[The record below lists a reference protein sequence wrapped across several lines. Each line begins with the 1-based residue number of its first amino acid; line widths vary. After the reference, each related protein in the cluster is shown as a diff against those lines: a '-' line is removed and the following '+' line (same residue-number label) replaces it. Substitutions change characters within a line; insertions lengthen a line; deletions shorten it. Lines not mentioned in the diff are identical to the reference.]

1 MKNLLKPFSLL
12 FACIAMLFMYSCQ
25 DEESTSQ
32 EEQGGVEFLLAGD
45 RVSNAK
51 SGIANAKNDAESC
64 DMALASYAVIE
75 ISGDTY
81 EIDLK
86 AWGDSYKTDLIEL
99 GPGTY
104 QVTNVQLFDAD
115 GHPLYATPMANSEF
129 GPFVSQALPFD
140 VTVENYRKIEYDVEV
155 LCVEEFTPPQFGFV
169 FWDVTIKEVKNLCVF
184 TNFCE
189 PDAGHA
195 VASLEAFIYPNEEST
210 SEEDLIWT
218 GSADGDY
225 DSENPDNELL
235 CLKFPYDPSI
245 PTEDQSFY
253 VELLVNGVLFTGTM
267 PLDRVDM
274 INAEDGYLHLNENC
288 QGDFDIFSTSSNIA
302 WEDLNDD
309 AGRND
314 GDHNDFIV
322 NVTTF
327 TDITSGDLTFVFE
340 PLARGGG
347 FDHAFRFWLP
357 GNSSNYTISSASSGV
372 SASDVAGNTE
382 VTVYPSTNSAFPS
395 GNDYVNTK
403 CPGISEAG
411 NIVTVTVDVSNA
423 SNFVYFLLNPF
434 DANLDVT
441 GGGNTYDL
449 TIGNLFTTSTYTD
462 RDGNQFPNALITPGD
477 YKWLLDGFDIR
488 DHYIAPD
495 YLVPNNNG
503 TDPEL
508 WVNSSCG
515 SGS

>member
-32 EEQGGVEFLLAGD
+32 EEQGGVEFLFDGD

-64 DMALASYAVIE
+64 DMALASYAIIE
-75 ISGDTY
+75 MSGETY

-86 AWGDSYKTDLIEL
+86 AWGESYKTDLIEL

-115 GHPLYATPMANSEF
+115 DHPLYATPMAESEF

-140 VTVENYRKIEYDVEV
+140 VTVENYRKIEYDLEV
-155 LCVEEFTPPQFGFV
+155 LCIEEFTPPQFGFV

-184 TNFCE
+184 ANFCE

-210 SEEDLIWT
+210 SDEDLIWT

-253 VELLVNGVLFTGTM
+253 IELFVNGVLLETTM
-267 PLDRVDM
+267 SLDEVDS
-274 INAEDGYLHLNENC
+274 INEEDGYLHLNENC
-288 QGDFDIFSTSSNIA
+288 EDDYDDFDETGCETAFAFGNNTFIDLELTNSRWGWANEFTDVQDGTYTLDIWAGAGQNNTSSGTLVGLLTIEVSGSDVTATYDMNSGFTMSETHLYLGDNPPSTIAPGQYGNTNNLNGATSDSFSVSYSGDGDF
-302 WEDLNDD
+302 W
-309 AGRND
+309 
-314 GDHNDFIV
+314 IV
-322 NVTTF
+322 
-327 TDITSGDLTFVFE
+327 
-340 PLARGGG
+340 A
-347 FDHAFRFWLP
+347 HA
-357 GNSSNYTISSASSGV
+357 V
-372 SASDVAGNTE
+372 VCE
-382 VTVYPSTNSAFPS
+382 
-395 GNDYVNTK
+395 
-403 CPGISEAG
+403 
-411 NIVTVTVDVSNA
+411 
-423 SNFVYFLLNPF
+423 
-434 DANLDVT
+434 
-441 GGGNTYDL
+441 
-449 TIGNLFTTSTYTD
+449 
-462 RDGNQFPNALITPGD
+462 
-477 YKWLLDGFDIR
+477 
-488 DHYIAPD
+488 
-495 YLVPNNNG
+495 
-503 TDPEL
+503 
-508 WVNSSCG
+508 
-515 SGS
+515 

>member
-32 EEQGGVEFLLAGD
+32 EEQGGVEFLFDGD

-64 DMALASYAVIE
+64 DMALASYAIIE
-75 ISGDTY
+75 MSGETY

-86 AWGDSYKTDLIEL
+86 AWGESYKTDLIEL

-115 GHPLYATPMANSEF
+115 DHPLYATPMAESEF

-140 VTVENYRKIEYDVEV
+140 VTVENYRKIEYDLEV
-155 LCVEEFTPPQFGFV
+155 LCIEEFTPPQFGFV

-184 TNFCE
+184 ANFCE

-210 SEEDLIWT
+210 SDEDLIWT

-253 VELLVNGVLFTGTM
+253 IELFVNGVLFQGTM

-288 QGDFDIFSTSSNIA
+288 DGDFDILSNSFNIA
-302 WEDLNDD
+302 WEDLNGD
-309 AGRND
+309 GGTND
-314 GDHNDFIV
+314 CDYNDFIV
-322 NVTTF
+322 KTTTS
-327 TDITSGDLTFVFE
+327 TDITTGDLIFEFE
-340 PLARGGG
+340 PIARGGG
-347 FDHAFRFWLP
+347 YDHAFKFWLP
-357 GNSSNYTISSASSGV
+357 GTGYSVTGASLVDDSSG
-372 SASDVAGNTE
+372 NTMIE
-382 VTVYPSTNSAFPS
+382 VYPDTHQAFSSTNDF
-395 GNDYVNTK
+395 VNTK
-403 CPGISEAG
+403 CNGATGTG
-411 NIVTVTVDVSNA
+411 NIVTVTVQNPP
-423 SNFVYFLLNPF
+423 SNFTYYLLNPF
-434 DANLDVT
+434 DANLNVT
-441 GGGNTYDL
+441 GGGSTYDL
-449 TIGNLFTTSTYTD
+449 TLGNLFTSSTFIK
-462 RDGNQFPNALITPGD
+462 DGQEMKNGLITTGD
-477 YKWLLDGFDIR
+477 WEWVVDGVDIR
-488 DHYIAPD
+488 TVYG
-495 YLVPNNNG
+495 PNFDSNFTPISNLG
-503 TDPEL
+503 SL
-508 WVNSSCG
+508 WMNCP
-515 SGS
+515 